1 MLLLSCNGSTL
12 KTMMIFVPLSFLIS
26 MLALI
31 SSLSPLDHRVKPGEK
46 LGIHK
51 VPKLAGGTV

>member
-1 MLLLSCNGSTL
+1 
-12 KTMMIFVPLSFLIS
+12 MMIFVPLSFLIS

-46 LGIHK
+46 LGIHNFSK
-51 VPKLAGGTV
+51 FVLVVLEDS